1 MDKTV
6 SGETLKGT
14 LNAPPS
20 KSQTHRAL
28 IAASMADGL
37 CNITN
42 QLSSDDIEATQS
54 ILKHLGAFID
64 GETVKGPLKVDTSKT
79 LNANASGST
88 LRFMI
93 PIALLFDHYITFDGK
108 ERLPKR
114 PLEVYEETFKDSV
127 HYEYLSSDYLPLKV
141 RGPLKANDF
150 KCRGDISSQFISGLL
165 FALPLLKGDS
175 TITLTTPLE
184 SLNYV
189 DMTLDTLKHFGIEV
203 EKKGNQLF
211 IKGNQTYKPRDL
223 KIEGDYSQAAFFIVA
238 GMIAG
243 DITIKGLNPS
253 SLQGDKKIIE
263 IIQSIGGNI
272 TYDETVGGY
281 HVLKSTLHSTTIDL
295 TDIPDLGPILMVLA
309 AQIQGKTTFKGLK
322 RLVFKESNRL
332 DTMKDIVRK
341 LGAKAWKEKDTLII
355 EGVPQFKGNQTFD
368 AHDDHRLAMALTIA
382 TLKADGPLTIKG
394 ASCISKSYPLF
405 FEDFKHLGG
414 HVLSPKEER

>member
-6 SGETLKGT
+6 SGKTLKGT

-28 IAASMADGL
+28 IAASMAQGIS
-37 CNITN
+37 NIAN
-42 QLSSDDIEATQS
+42 QLKSDDIVATQS
-54 ILKHLGAFID
+54 MLKNLGAFVE
-64 GETVKGPLKVDTSKT
+64 GETIRGPLKVETPKT

-93 PIALLFDHYITFDGK
+93 PIALLFDQYITFEGK

-114 PLEVYEETFKDSV
+114 PLDVYEENFKDTV
-127 HYEYLSSDYLPLKV
+127 HYEYLSQDYLPLKV
-141 RGPLKANDF
+141 KGPLKASHF

-165 FALPLLKGDS
+165 FALPLLKEDS

-189 DMTLDTLKHFGIEV
+189 DMTLDTLKYFGVEV
-203 EKKGNQLF
+203 EKNANQFF

-238 GMIAG
+238 GIMSG
-243 DITIKGLNPS
+243 DIIVKDLNAS
-253 SLQGDKKIIE
+253 SLQGDKLIID
-263 IIQSIGGNI
+263 IIQSMGGNI
-272 TYDETVGGY
+272 TYDNTLGGY
-281 HVLKSTLHSTTIDL
+281 HVLKSHLRSTTIDL

-309 AQIQGKTTFKGLK
+309 AQIEGKTTFRGLK

-332 DTMKDIVRK
+332 DTMIDIVRK
-341 LGAKAWKEKDTLII
+341 LGAKASKEKDTLII
-355 EGVPQFKGNQTFD
+355 EGVKQFKGNQTFD

-382 TLKADGPLTIKG
+382 SLKANGPLTIKG
-394 ASCISKSYPLF
+394 ASCISKSYPMF